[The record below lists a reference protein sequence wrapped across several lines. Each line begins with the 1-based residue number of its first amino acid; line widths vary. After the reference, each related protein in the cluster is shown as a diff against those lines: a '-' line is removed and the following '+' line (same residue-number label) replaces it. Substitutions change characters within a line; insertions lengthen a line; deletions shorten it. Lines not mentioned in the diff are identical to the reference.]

1 MPRTMRELG
10 VSLLIFTLV
19 VCLFSLSMLMFFP
32 LRTVLS
38 IVVPSLLLGV
48 SVLGVGYFRRKKE
61 LMNNSISER
70 LSRD

>member
-19 VCLFSLSMLMFFP
+19 FCLFSLSMLMFFP

-48 SVLGVGYFRRKKE
+48 SVLGVGYFRRKKGIDE
-61 LMNNSISER
+61 
-70 LSRD
+70 